1 MLGSC
6 QLRAELRHHPE
17 AAKGYPRNP
26 DAATLKRQRK
36 SLAAPAGAVLPRCG
50 DGVHRNCRMDHHWLL
65 NPVHL
70 IFKHWLL
77 LSPLDLHTAQFDKT
91 LHRLAHP
98 GSSLEPYVSLG
109 LATRGDE
116 GERLLGP
123 IPKLLL
129 MA

>member
-1 MLGSC
+1 MAR
-6 QLRAELRHHPE
+6 QELSDR
-17 AAKGYPRNP
+17 
-26 DAATLKRQRK
+26 
-36 SLAAPAGAVLPRCG
+36 S
-50 DGVHRNCRMDHHWLL
+50 RMDHHWLL

-98 GSSLEPYVSLG
+98 GSSLGPYVSLR